1 MPEGVEEG
9 HNYSTS
15 VTDVISRERLSQ
27 GGERR
32 AWENRQEPKCDRG
45 GEEG

>member
-1 MPEGVEEG
+1 MIQQAYGREFVRAFE
-9 HNYSTS
+9 
-15 VTDVISRERLSQ
+15 SRER
-27 GGERR
+27 ERR